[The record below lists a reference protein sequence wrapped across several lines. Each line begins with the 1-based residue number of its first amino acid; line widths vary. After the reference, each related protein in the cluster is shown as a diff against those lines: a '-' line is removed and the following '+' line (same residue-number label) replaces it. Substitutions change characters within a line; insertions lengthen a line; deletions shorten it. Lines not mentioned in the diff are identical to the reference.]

1 MPFDVETAIPVRER
15 EDGLLEKDIFDIPTA
30 NSIESITD
38 GTFIRAAKPGEIPYR
53 PPPIKARANVEL
65 MYKEVGEEVP
75 AGLKFDWE
83 LTSPRKQAL
92 TGVALST
99 VMTGGLYPVVQAV
112 KGLAAKGAEGN
123 IMDKLFKGI
132 TYPEATPQL
141 YRRLPGTKDLPPVA
155 EIIADISESIIEY
168 GVLGLAKA
176 ALKRELLAR
185 SIIRKLDSA
194 AELAAKEKMRGI
206 LPAGPVAEE
215 TTKNELKTQFKKT
228 ALEKLTAVEAEL
240 SASEI
245 AIGEGQ
251 GGGPSTLQSYA
262 RKRSLL
268 GLIIEDLQ
276 HMNEAGQI
284 KLPKIGQTVGFKDAK
299 GIIQE
304 GIIKEITDKRVTI
317 DMMGRQ
323 IVVTLSQLNLPKVE
337 QPTGEGKFNAEIKTA
352 AEKIMRPGETV
363 GENVARTKDWIASV
377 LDNDEAST
385 NAELVDYF
393 QKEGGFSK
401 DVAEYIVS
409 KRKIVRELPYGV
421 KKEMIQPS
429 GKIQDLVNKYNEGDE
444 QISTVEDVV
453 NGVED
458 IISEQFKNA
467 EDTDADFKLQK
478 AIDKFR
484 KEQEYDRKLSGRG
497 DMDTARE
504 KIMASIEKYSSLS
517 QPTGGKPP
525 VKPKPSVLPASQ
537 VKKTIRETTG
547 QIKVGGVIKESE
559 ALKRMLGQEEKLSK
573 QLTKEAEKEED
584 KLMAGAVK
592 QFFRYEDDIAKL
604 EEELKISNFNTEAEK
619 VKAQYKLE
627 NLKQEY
633 AEVRENQR
641 QKKALRDEVKDLIQD
656 IQSAPTEDIAVEYQ
670 GMIEQL
676 KSKFDLKKRQERTLA
691 EREGMKT
698 FVERMKIEG
707 RPIDIPAEKL
717 AMLDKVNLEDMT
729 LDQLRQVS
737 ETISNLEKLGK
748 TKLKAREAVYVAKKE
763 RIKTELVKE
772 ATPIKSK
779 ILPKVP
785 IGDKVNSWV
794 ERAITLQNYAQ
805 KTGVGLT
812 PIDGLAD
819 VTGMKSMKK
828 ALDADFSKYLTYND
842 EVTKQWYGLTKDFT
856 EKEFERIGV
865 IAASRQEGGL
875 ERLANSGITE
885 EEVSAIK
892 LTPAEEKAYQFVLDT
907 FDKEFP
913 AVKQYSKEVYNAD
926 VGEQENYVSFMSD
939 YELMSDLEIY
949 ERFGQTPEQITT
961 RKTKTVEQGFT
972 KERATIS
979 NIKLETNIDKIFRR
993 HMDDVAYMLNTGKNI
1008 KMYFEVI
1015 NSPEM
1020 REKLGDV
1027 GTLAWLQWL
1036 DLMARKGGTEGA
1048 KRIAALDILRRNI
1061 GAGVLAF
1068 RLSSAL
1074 VQFSSFSDT
1083 IATIG
1088 TEWATKGATNIAV
1101 SPEWRNFIMDNFP
1114 EVKKAVGDDIAFREF
1129 GEGFLANLTR
1139 VGTKPLQV
1147 LDGIMRSVAASGS
1160 YQKLAAEKGIAV
1172 DFENP
1177 NLELVQEATRLMRQ
1191 SQGSSFFK
1199 DQPLAITAGY
1209 GLTDNKSINKT
1220 ILTFQSFMLARWDNI
1235 NRQVWR
1241 MGIKEKNYG
1250 KAISSVFWL
1259 LVFAGA
1265 VEEGIRRGSRKIT
1278 GALAQD
1284 KKKEQDFVMNVL
1296 LQMIQSVPL
1305 VGQLVS
1311 SITYSSNPVPVIN
1324 TVEDILEG
1332 AGNIVKGK
1340 TPETKLKGIVKTI
1353 GASGSLAGIP
1363 GSSQAAQIIKDIIP
1377 SGNKKK
1383 RYW

>member
-65 MYKEVGEEVP
+65 MYKEAGEEVP
-75 AGLKFDWE
+75 VGLKFDWE

-240 SASEI
+240 VASET
-245 AIGEGQ
+245 AISEGAP
-251 GGGPSTLQSYA
+251 GGPSVLESYA
-262 RKRSLL
+262 RRRSLL
-268 GLIIEDLQ
+268 GLIIEDIS

-284 KLPKIGQTVGFKDAK
+284 MIPKVGQSIAFTDAQ
-299 GIIQE
+299 GIIQK
-304 GIIKEITDKRVTI
+304 GIIKEIVGERVTI
-317 DMMGRQ
+317 DIMGRQ
-323 IVVTLSQLNLPKVE
+323 IIATLGQLNLPKVE
-337 QPTGEGKFNAEIKTA
+337 ALTGEGKVDIKAYRYGKEGEDVVFSSKNKDYSEEYAEVKGGKPEDVKQINV
-352 AEKIMRPGETV
+352 V
-363 GENVARTKDWIASV
+363 GENP
-377 LDNDEAST
+377 
-385 NAELVDYF
+385 LVVKLS
-393 QKEGGFSK
+393 QKEFS
-401 DVAEYIVS
+401 DPTIES
-409 KRKIVRELPYGV
+409 KFIKQA
-421 KKEMIQPS
+421 KEQGNDLVIFRDEVNGDEFYVQIKQPTVE
-429 GKIQDLVNKYNEGDE
+429 GKI
-444 QISTVEDVV
+444 
-453 NGVED
+453 
-458 IISEQFKNA
+458 
-467 EDTDADFKLQK
+467 
-478 AIDKFR
+478 
-484 KEQEYDRKLSGRG
+484 
-497 DMDTARE
+497 
-504 KIMASIEKYSSLS
+504 
-517 QPTGGKPP
+517 P
-525 VKPKPSVLPASQ
+525 VIKPKPSVIPTSQ
-537 VKKTIRETTG
+537 VKKIIRETTG
-547 QIKVGGVIKESE
+547 QIKVGDVIKESE

-604 EEELKISNFNTEAEK
+604 EEDLRVSNFNTEAEK

-641 QKKALRDEVKDLIQD
+641 QKKALRDEVKGLIQD

-763 RIKTELVKE
+763 RIKIELVKE

-805 KTGVGLT
+805 KTGIGLT

-828 ALDADFSKYLTYND
+828 TLDADFSKYLTYND
-842 EVTKQWYGLTKDFT
+842 EATKQWYGLTKDFT

-865 IAASRQEGGL
+865 IAASKQEGGL

-1129 GEGFLANLTR
+1129 DEGFLANLTR

>member
-65 MYKEVGEEVP
+65 MYKEAGEEVP
-75 AGLKFDWE
+75 VGLKFDWE

-240 SASEI
+240 VASET

-337 QPTGEGKFNAEIKTA
+337 QPTGEGKVEFQERVTA
-352 AEKIMRPGETV
+352 A
-363 GENVARTKDWIASV
+363 
-377 LDNDEAST
+377 
-385 NAELVDYF
+385 
-393 QKEGGFSK
+393 
-401 DVAEYIVS
+401 
-409 KRKIVRELPYGV
+409 
-421 KKEMIQPS
+421 
-429 GKIQDLVNKYNEGDE
+429 QDLVDTAKEQKYRISINGDGSVTIYHGTSIENAQKIIESGKVESQSFFSPNKKGAEFYGKTKNKSGEILPIKVDARDIE
-444 QISTVEDVV
+444 YSTGTGEIYAP
-453 NGVED
+453 NGLV
-458 IISEQFKNA
+458 K
-467 EDTDADFKLQK
+467 DTDGIWKSPERTK
-478 AIDKFR
+478 
-484 KEQEYDRKLSGRG
+484 
-497 DMDTARE
+497 
-504 KIMASIEKYSSLS
+504 LS
-517 QPTGGKPP
+517 QPTGEGKIP
-525 VKPKPSVLPASQ
+525 VIKPKPSVIPTSQ
-537 VKKTIRETTG
+537 VKKIIRETTG

-794 ERAITLQNYAQ
+794 ERTITLQNYAQ